1 MTLVYNKPLAMTMTA
16 TIQPIEIRKEA
27 EGLRITWTD
36 GHSGLYP
43 YRYLRAH
50 CQCAACVDEWS
61 RKVLVQVERI
71 PTDIHPVDIR
81 PVGRYAIHLEWSD
94 GHGTGIY
101 GFSLLRQLCP
111 CERCPMHGAAYPSNA
126 PAPDERE

>member
-1 MTLVYNKPLAMTMTA
+1 MTTTA
-16 TIQPIEIRKEA
+16 SIQPTEIRKETG
-27 EGLRITWTD
+27 GLRITWAD
-36 GHSGLYP
+36 GHVGLYP
-43 YRYLRAH
+43 HRYLRAH

-71 PTDIHPVDIR
+71 PSDITPLEIR
-81 PVGRYAIHLEWSD
+81 PVGRYAIHVEWSD

-111 CERCPMHGAAYPSNA
+111 CERCAPGGPVYPSDPIDPAGGNA
-126 PAPDERE
+126 STDQAGGGR

>member
-1 MTLVYNKPLAMTMTA
+1 MTTAA

-36 GHSGLYP
+36 GHVGLYP

-61 RKVLVQVERI
+61 RTVLVQVERI
-71 PTDIHPVDIR
+71 PADIVPVEIR
-81 PVGRYAIHLEWSD
+81 PVGRYAIHVEWSD

-101 GFSLLRQLCP
+101 GFSLLRRLCP
-111 CERCPMHGAAYPSNA
+111 CERCAPRGAAYPSNS
-126 PAPDERE
+126 PPPHEEPHDER